1 MAKNDRGTRVIAK
14 APILKNW
21 SKNRDG
27 SITANIF
34 NSPDFRNNE
43 KVTTSRIVDRTLKS
57 GQLVTSVSG
66 SKYRLEGNELQSAQK
81 GDVMQKGGTF
91 SVGNKAKLVK
101 GTFSIKNAKF
111 GPKRIPTLRK
121 WKQNK
126 DGSISGRIFGSKGFK
141 ENEFVT
147 TSPMMGEPVANS
159 VARTI
164 SGSRYYLEGNGNL
177 AKKVS
182 TKSTGTRSV
191 KGESKGVGS
200 IISGFIA
207 LAAAT
212 IFGLNA
218 FQGPSVNNVV
228 GSSVLGDADPSV
240 SNVSTNDMKAS
251 MSNTPAPIEYKP
263 ETKEQSNE
271 SDRAEEARSSRAIE
285 DVERRNEVVEAERMR
300 LEDEKKELER
310 LKAVELERLRIEE
323 ERARAKVDKE
333 HVKEYEQIMLTESE
347 LEESEISSQI
357 QEKDLELAISPSTKN
372 ILTGIGATAA
382 LSVGVAVAVANQN
395 SGDGKE
401 EKEMTP
407 GQSPSPDST
416 QKDFTPVVTQMR
428 GPSSTSDKR
437 SSVWTSLDDSKLT
450 GPIQTDSTDYSQD
463 VVSTTTTST
472 TTRST
477 TRSSTFVG
485 ETMSKISLTST
496 DSTGNQVT
504 PMSPALNKVKVSSI
518 EKSTQAKIEE
528 SIEKSVESYCEQF
541 VEEIC
546 DEMNML

>member
-1 MAKNDRGTRVIAK
+1 MRFNAICSILFFISFTFVKAFVPDGIHFHATRTARPISIFQPHENDVLLKLPLTPFFSIHSQQSHLFMAKNDRGTRVIAK

-200 IISGFIA
+200 V
-207 LAAAT
+207 
-212 IFGLNA
+212 
-218 FQGPSVNNVV
+218 SVVWRY
-228 GSSVLGDADPSV
+228 GSLID
-240 SNVSTNDMKAS
+240 
-251 MSNTPAPIEYKP
+251 
-263 ETKEQSNE
+263 
-271 SDRAEEARSSRAIE
+271 
-285 DVERRNEVVEAERMR
+285 
-300 LEDEKKELER
+300 
-310 LKAVELERLRIEE
+310 
-323 ERARAKVDKE
+323 
-333 HVKEYEQIMLTESE
+333 
-347 LEESEISSQI
+347 
-357 QEKDLELAISPSTKN
+357 
-372 ILTGIGATAA
+372 
-382 LSVGVAVAVANQN
+382 
-395 SGDGKE
+395 
-401 EKEMTP
+401 
-407 GQSPSPDST
+407 
-416 QKDFTPVVTQMR
+416 
-428 GPSSTSDKR
+428 
-437 SSVWTSLDDSKLT
+437 
-450 GPIQTDSTDYSQD
+450 
-463 VVSTTTTST
+463 
-472 TTRST
+472 
-477 TRSSTFVG
+477 
-485 ETMSKISLTST
+485 
-496 DSTGNQVT
+496 
-504 PMSPALNKVKVSSI
+504 
-518 EKSTQAKIEE
+518 
-528 SIEKSVESYCEQF
+528 
-541 VEEIC
+541 
-546 DEMNML
+546 